1 MSAFTPASEVLLRHS
16 DDFESAR
23 VLFAGDLQDDL
34 PARLDTAASRAHTQQ
49 FHHWQ
54 VLNRQMGDTVR
65 FSLVAE
71 AADVAECDTLI
82 YYWPK
87 NKPEAQFQ
95 LMNLLSLLPVG
106 SDIFVVGENRSG
118 VRSAEQMLAEYAP
131 LNKVDSA
138 RRCGLY
144 HGRLEKQPTFD
155 ADAFWGEY
163 TLDNLTI
170 KTLPGVFS
178 RDGLDVGSQLLLSTL
193 EPHTKGKVLDVGS
206 QLLLSTLE
214 PHTKGK
220 VLDVGC
226 GAGVLAAAL
235 ASHSPKVR
243 LTLCDV
249 SAPAVEA
256 SRATLAANSLAGDV
270 FASNVFSEVNG
281 RFDMIISNPPFHD
294 GLQTSLEAAQALI
307 RGAVRHLNSGGELR
321 IVANAFLPY
330 PQVLDETFGFHE
342 VIAQTGRFKVYRTI
356 MTRQAKK

>member
-16 DDFESAR
+16 DDFEQSR
-23 VLFAGDLQDDL
+23 ILFAGDLQDDL
-34 PARLDTAASRAHTQQ
+34 PARFECAASRAHTQQ

-54 VLNRQMGDTVR
+54 VLSRQMGDNVR
-65 FSLVAE
+65 FSLVAQ
-71 AADVAECDTLI
+71 ASDIADCDTLI

-95 LMNLLSLLPVG
+95 LMNILSLMPSGV
-106 SDIFVVGENRSG
+106 DVFVVGENRSG
-118 VRSAEQMLAEYAP
+118 VRSAEQMLADYAP

-144 HGRLEKQPTFD
+144 HGRLEKQPRFSPESWW
-155 ADAFWGEY
+155 AEY
-163 TLDNLTI
+163 SIDGLTI

-178 RDGLDVGSQLLLSTL
+178 RDGLDAGSQLLLSTL
-193 EPHTKGKVLDVGS
+193 T
-206 QLLLSTLE
+206 

-226 GAGVLAAAL
+226 GAGVLSAAL

-256 SRATLAANSLAGDV
+256 SRATLAANGLDGEV
-270 FASNVFSEVNG
+270 FASNVFSEVKG

-294 GLQTSLEAAQALI
+294 GMQTSLDAAQTLI

-330 PQVLDETFGFHE
+330 PKILDETFGFHD
-342 VIAQTGRFKVYRTI
+342 VIAQTGRFKVYRTV

>member
-16 DDFESAR
+16 DDFEQSR
-23 VLFAGDLQDDL
+23 ILFAGDLQDDL
-34 PARLDTAASRAHTQQ
+34 PARFECAASRAHTQQ

-54 VLNRQMGDTVR
+54 ALSRQMGENVR
-65 FSLVAE
+65 FSLVAQ
-71 AADVAECDTLI
+71 ASDVADCDTLI

-95 LMNLLSLLPVG
+95 LMNILSLMPVG
-106 SDIFVVGENRSG
+106 VDVFVVGENRSG
-118 VRSAEQMLAEYAP
+118 VRSAEPMLADYAP

-144 HGRLEKQPTFD
+144 HGRLEKQPQFSLESWW
-155 ADAFWGEY
+155 AEY
-163 TLDNLTI
+163 NIDGLTI

-193 EPHTKGKVLDVGS
+193 T
-206 QLLLSTLE
+206 

-226 GAGVLAAAL
+226 GAGVLSAAL

-256 SRATLAANSLAGDV
+256 SRATLAANGLEGEV
-270 FASNVFSEVNG
+270 FASNVFSEVKG

-294 GLQTSLEAAQALI
+294 GMQTSLDAAQTLI

-330 PQVLDETFGFHE
+330 PKILDETFGFNE
-342 VIAQTGRFKVYRTI
+342 VIAQTGRFKVYRTV